1 MVEQIT
7 KGDWRRFVQE
17 GVLDDS
23 RINERILTSWN
34 HCRRLGVD
42 PYNGKGTHLLS
53 YEALQTRRREN
64 SRLIQLAEPFI
75 KKLAAMYH
83 DSNVV
88 LLLVDRE
95 GYVLRMAG
103 EEQVKA
109 TAGQINFTE
118 GVKWTEEQVGTNA
131 IGTALAIGEPIAING
146 MEHFSVASQTWGC
159 SAAPIKDENG
169 DVIGA
174 LDISSPYIPDY
185 YQHVLAT
192 VVAAAYAIE
201 SKWQH
206 MMKEEELE
214 LIHFGL
220 KEERGSDRSFMLY
233 NRNHQLVYAS
243 PAITNGPAAISE
255 LPTNHKK
262 SPVYAKDSRE
272 IIGHLITLTN
282 HKKSPAVQ
290 GWNSSFQF
298 QGVAGK
304 SSAFQKVIDRA
315 KKAADKNVTIH
326 ITGDTGTGKE
336 VMARSLHDCSKSKG
350 PFVAVNCGA
359 IPENLLESE
368 LFGYTGGAFTGAQK
382 GGYEG
387 KIVQA
392 NGGTLFLDE
401 IGDISVKTQVALL
414 RTLQEKKVVPIGG
427 KKPIPV
433 TFRLIT
439 ATNRYLGALVKKG
452 QFREDLYYRIYVYPL
467 HMPPLKSRLS
477 DIPDLVDYYFGK
489 QNWPFTW
496 SKEAIRALQSYHWPG
511 NIRELFNVLEGI
523 YTEYGEQSPEPSEVE
538 TYIRQITPYEREDSF
553 CVELS
558 TREQM
563 EKEYIEKALRQ
574 HGGKASAA
582 ARQLGIPRSTFYRK
596 LKKYN
601 LG

>member
-17 GVLDDS
+17 GVLDNS
-23 RINERILTSWN
+23 RINERIRASWN

-42 PYNGKGTHLLS
+42 PYNGKGTQMLS
-53 YEALQTRRREN
+53 YDALQKRRREN
-64 SRLIQLAEPFI
+64 SWLIELAEPFI
-75 KKLAAMYH
+75 KKLATMYH
-83 DSNVV
+83 DSNVI

-103 EEQVKA
+103 EELVKA
-109 TAGQINFTE
+109 TASQINFTE

-174 LDISSPYIPDY
+174 LDISSPFIPDY

-201 SKWQH
+201 SMWQH
-206 MMKEEELE
+206 RMKEEELE
-214 LIHFGL
+214 LINLGL
-220 KEERGSDRSFMLY
+220 KEERGSDRSFILY

-243 PAITNGPAAISE
+243 SAITNIPAAISE
-255 LPTNHKK
+255 LPTNHNK
-262 SPVYAKDSRE
+262 SPVYGKDSSE
-272 IIGHLITLTN
+272 IIGHQITLTN
-282 HKKSPAVQ
+282 QKKSPAFQ

-304 SSAFQKVIDRA
+304 SSTFQKVLERA
-315 KKAADKNVTIH
+315 KKAAEKDVTIH

-336 VMARSLHDCSKSKG
+336 VMAKSLHVCSKPDR

-368 LFGYTGGAFTGAQK
+368 LFGYTGGAFTGAQRN
-382 GGYEG
+382 GYEG

-433 TFRLIT
+433 SFRLIT
-439 ATNRYLGALVKKG
+439 ATNKSLGGLVKKG

-467 HMPPLKSRLS
+467 HMPPLKNRLS
-477 DIPDLVDYYFGK
+477 DIPELVDYYFQK
-489 QNWPFTW
+489 RNWQFTW
-496 SKEAIRALQSYHWPG
+496 RIEAIRALQSYHWPG

-523 YTEYGEQSPEPSEVE
+523 YTEYGEQSPEPSDVE
-538 TYIRQITPYEREDSF
+538 AYIRQITPHERDVSF
-553 CVELS
+553 SGDLS

-563 EKEYIEKALRQ
+563 EKEYIEKALKQ

-596 LKKYN
+596 LKKYE